1 MLGAGECAAAAFAV
15 EQTAV
20 IEAFEPRAEEPAPM
34 LRRRSDSSC
43 MLTLQVKHVKGAG
56 IRALMTTERAKQ
68 NVRVGLQNL
77 VCVRGP
83 VLWKR

>member
-1 MLGAGECAAAAFAV
+1 
-15 EQTAV
+15 
-20 IEAFEPRAEEPAPM
+20 
-34 LRRRSDSSC
+34 